1 MLGQSS
7 LVGYSN
13 TQAANRV
20 FVYEVSGLRQ
30 TDASENSNHDIRR
43 SGSVFIK
50 VPYARM
56 NDEMRR
62 ISRLGGTIVNIRPYQ
77 ADSNEQ
83 N

>member
-1 MLGQSS
+1 
-7 LVGYSN
+7 
-13 TQAANRV
+13 
-20 FVYEVSGLRQ
+20 
-30 TDASENSNHDIRR
+30 
-43 SGSVFIK
+43 
-50 VPYARM
+50 M

>member
-1 MLGQSS
+1 MLGQSA

-13 TQAANRV
+13 TAAANRV

-30 TDASENSNHDIRR
+30 TDTSDNNSYDFRR
-43 SGSVFIK
+43 SGSTFIK

-56 NDEMRR
+56 NEEMRR
-62 ISRLGGTIVNIRPYQ
+62 ITRLGGTIIGIKPYS
-77 ADSNEQ
+77 ASDN